1 MMMVTSEK
9 SVVKEERDEVRK
21 VALPP
26 VLRGS
31 KELLIN
37 RELSLLEFFRRVLEE
52 ALDETQPLLER
63 LKFLAIF
70 SSNLDEFFMIRVS
83 ALKEQLF
90 GEVTELSPD
99 GRTPEEQLGACREQ
113 LLPMIEEQMRCL
125 REEVLPELRERGI
138 VVASYASLTEAERR
152 ELSDYFMKH
161 VFPVLTP
168 QGVDPSHP
176 FPYISNRSL
185 NLGLMVEAL
194 PQHGIT
200 RSLTGRIEPRFVR
213 LKVPPIVRRLV
224 PVGDSKTK
232 FILLEDLIAANVSTL
247 FPRMRVGDC
256 HTFRVTR
263 DDDIEIRE
271 DEADDLLRV
280 IEEQV
285 RRRRFGTPVRLEV
298 SATMP
303 DEMVRYLTDVLHLT
317 DEDVYVIDGPINV
330 QDLMGLYDVRGP
342 ELKDRP
348 FRPVMPRVFN
358 YRKSIFDVI
367 KERDVL
373 LHHPYTSYTTVTN
386 FIAQAASDPDVLAI
400 KICLYRTGADSPIP
414 PMLIEASERGKQVTA
429 LIELKARFDE
439 ENNIEWAKRLEEAG
453 VHVVY
458 GIMGMKTHCKMTL
471 VVRRE
476 GEVLRRYMH
485 IATGNYNPTTSCTY
499 TDLGLFTTD
508 EQIGEDATN
517 LFNFLTGYSRQN
529 EYRQLMVAPIDL
541 RERTMRLIERET
553 EHARAGRPARIIAKV
568 NRMADTE
575 TIRAL
580 YVAAQAGVQI
590 DLIVRSICMLR
601 PNVPGLSENIRVR
614 SIVGRF
620 LEHSRIYYFANDG
633 DEEIF
638 IGSADWM
645 HRNFNRRVEVVTPVF
660 DSQAKSYLKDVVL
673 ASYLRDNVKA
683 RVMLSDGKYE
693 RVRPAPGEEE
703 FDSQWSFVEF
713 HNG

>member
-1 MMMVTSEK
+1 
-9 SVVKEERDEVRK
+9 
-21 VALPP
+21 
-26 VLRGS
+26 
-31 KELLIN
+31 
-37 RELSLLEFFRRVLEE
+37 
-52 ALDETQPLLER
+52 
-63 LKFLAIF
+63 
-70 SSNLDEFFMIRVS
+70 
-83 ALKEQLF
+83 
-90 GEVTELSPD
+90 
-99 GRTPEEQLGACREQ
+99 
-113 LLPMIEEQMRCL
+113 
-125 REEVLPELRERGI
+125 
-138 VVASYASLTEAERR
+138 
-152 ELSDYFMKH
+152 
-161 VFPVLTP
+161 
-168 QGVDPSHP
+168 
-176 FPYISNRSL
+176 
-185 NLGLMVEAL
+185 
-194 PQHGIT
+194 
-200 RSLTGRIEPRFVR
+200 
-213 LKVPPIVRRLV
+213 
-224 PVGDSKTK
+224 
-232 FILLEDLIAANVSTL
+232 
-247 FPRMRVGDC
+247 MRVGDC

>member
-1 MMMVTSEK
+1 
-9 SVVKEERDEVRK
+9 
-21 VALPP
+21 
-26 VLRGS
+26 
-31 KELLIN
+31 
-37 RELSLLEFFRRVLEE
+37 
-52 ALDETQPLLER
+52 
-63 LKFLAIF
+63 
-70 SSNLDEFFMIRVS
+70 
-83 ALKEQLF
+83 
-90 GEVTELSPD
+90 
-99 GRTPEEQLGACREQ
+99 
-113 LLPMIEEQMRCL
+113 MRCL
-125 REEVLPELRERGI
+125 REEILPQLREHGI
-138 VVASYASLTEAERR
+138 VLASYDSLSEAERL
-152 ELSDYFMKH
+152 ELNEYFMKH

-185 NLGLMVEAL
+185 NLGLMVEPL

-200 RSLTGRIEPRFVR
+200 RSLTGRVEPRFVR

-224 PVGDSKTK
+224 PVGDSGTK
-232 FILLEDLIAANVSTL
+232 FVLLEDLIAANVSTL
-247 FPRMRVGDC
+247 FPRMRASEC
-256 HTFRVTR
+256 HAFRVTR

-298 SATMP
+298 SSTMP
-303 DEMVRYLTDVLHLT
+303 GEMVRYLTDSLHLT
-317 DEDVYVIDGPINV
+317 AEDVYVVDGPINV
-330 QDLMGLYDVRGP
+330 PDLMALYDVRRP

-348 FRPVMPRVFN
+348 FRQTVPRVFN
-358 YRKSIFDVI
+358 YRKSLFDVI
-367 KERDVL
+367 KEHDVL
-373 LHHPYTSYTTVTN
+373 LHHPYTAYTTVTD
-386 FIAQAASDPDVLAI
+386 FIAEAARDPDVLAI
-400 KICLYRTGADSPIP
+400 KICLYRTGANSPIP

-458 GIMGMKTHCKMTL
+458 GILGLKTHCKLTL

-476 GEVLRRYMH
+476 GEQLRRYMH

-499 TDLGLFTTD
+499 TDLGLFTSD
-508 EQIGEDATN
+508 EQIGEDATD

-529 EYRQLMVAPIDL
+529 EYRQLMVAPINL
-541 RERTMRLIERET
+541 RERTMELISRET

-575 TIRAL
+575 IIRAL
-580 YVAAQAGVQI
+580 YEASQAGVQI

-601 PNVPGLSENIRVR
+601 PGVAGLSENIRVR

-620 LEHSRIYYFANDG
+620 LEHSRIYYFENGG

-645 HRNFNRRVEVVTPVF
+645 HRNFNRRVEVVTPVY

-683 RVMLSDGKYE
+683 RVMHSDGTYE
-693 RVRPAPGEEE
+693 RVPRAPGEEE